1 MSALLYL
8 PTAVGGGGIKSVETA
23 YKVTKI
29 KTALKIHGS
38 MDPTVNLVKN
48 LVDNSA
54 SKGRH
59 SMLADTVKYAR
70 GFGLDLDL
78 TKPNAT
84 CQVVS
89 TGDEIIDNKIPD
101 ALKNAMKLTDYNRR
115 CWTKCGMERSPLL
128 YGRIKT

>member
-1 MSALLYL
+1 
-8 PTAVGGGGIKSVETA
+8 
-23 YKVTKI
+23 
-29 KTALKIHGS
+29 
-38 MDPTVNLVKN
+38 MDPTVNLAKN
-48 LVDNSA
+48 WVDNSA

-59 SMLADTVKYAR
+59 SMLADTVKYAM

-115 CWTKCGMERSPLL
+115 CWTKSDMERSPLL
-128 YGRIKT
+128 DGRIKT